1 MSAARREM
9 RVSNI
14 NFPSAESA
22 RASEPR
28 RVQQYSFVLDALCN
42 RLHDA
47 AERHLQCGKCTK
59 KLGCVTFARI
69 AVDKDADG

>member
-14 NFPSAESA
+14 KVPLRCI
-22 RASEPR
+22 RASLESG
-28 RVQQYSFVLDALCN
+28 RVQQYSFMLDGLCN

-47 AERHLQCGKCTK
+47 AERHLQCAKCTK
-59 KLGCVTFARI
+59 NLGRVTFARI
-69 AVDKDADG
+69 AADKDADG